1 MEKVKLED
9 GNAALERVLL
19 MMNYDMGKTLKENKG
34 VISEQEQ
41 PKGYRNIVVSYLN
54 PGTMEKRLIKGF
66 KELSKLEDFV
76 TLNDYFKKNH
86 RGNDIQSVLNSELG
100 TGDAQTAKEIED
112 HLKSIGVTMTFMTSP
127 DERGVVDN
135 TIRIEVPTGQTPGE
149 TPEKTSFGCLSS
161 LKSTGKNKAG
171 CPQYNIGGK
180 SYFLCS
186 NGRGAIVG
194 GTGKNWKCD
203 GNKIIFDGTV
213 ISGGTKTPFKWTQ
226 APTEDEVKNGKKVV
240 KLGMKGDFV
249 TKLQQQL
256 KSKGF
261 DPKGTDGKFGKDTK
275 NAVIKFQE
283 NVGFTGK
290 DVDGVVGKN
299 TYAALFREP
308 TTQTPIELATKGPSD
323 VFTPQTPEIKT
334 QQPQVEPLTAQQ
346 QRQGR
351 RMARRQQNAHVDPK
365 PTIKESLKVTLAEK
379 KQEKENLLIESKIIS
394 NRFNILSEGLEITTN
409 KQKIKFVD
417 TISEELNY
425 LTTQGYS
432 SKVINEG
439 LFSFLGS
446 LFGGSVKSVPAVFGE
461 YIAQWL
467 TNKLG
472 IPQGSFMQSAIVALV
487 GNLNISDYD
496 KFFTDCRFASNKI
509 ADSLIEGY
517 LIQMQQRAQATSQGA
532 TGFITSAMRNAISEY
547 FLEDKEG
554 IVQKLQDMI
563 GDFLCPK
570 LSKVASTLQ
579 DKAED
584 IKDKAVA

>member
-1 MEKVKLED
+1 MKSEELKKLYDAVSAKYDIGDYETFLSRMQTVDGRKKFHAAVSKVYDIGTFED
-9 GNAALERVLL
+9 
-19 MMNYDMGKTLKENKG
+19 
-34 VISEQEQ
+34 
-41 PKGYRNIVVSYLN
+41 
-54 PGTMEKRLIKGF
+54 MEKRLI
-66 KELSKLEDFV
+66 S
-76 TLNDYFKKNH
+76 
-86 RGNDIQSVLNSELG
+86 S
-100 TGDAQTAKEIED
+100 
-112 HLKSIGVTMTFMTSP
+112 
-127 DERGVVDN
+127 
-135 TIRIEVPTGQTPGE
+135 
-149 TPEKTSFGCLSS
+149 GCLSS

-180 SYFLCS
+180 SYILCS

-194 GTGKNWKCD
+194 GTVKNWKCD

-213 ISGGTKTPFKWTQ
+213 ISIGTKTPFNWVQ
-226 APTEDEVKNGKKVV
+226 APTEDEVKTGKKLL
-240 KLGMKGDFV
+240 KSGMKGDFV
-249 TKLQQQL
+249 TKVQQQL
-256 KSKGF
+256 KVKGV
-261 DPKGTDGKFGKDTK
+261 DPKGVDGKFGKNTK

-283 NVGFTGK
+283 TVELNK
-290 DVDGVVGKN
+290 DGVVGPK
-299 TYAALFREP
+299 TYQELFFEVPKVEP
-308 TTQTPIELATKGPSD
+308 TNVQNQEP
-323 VFTPQTPEIKT
+323 T
-334 QQPQVEPLTAQQ
+334 QQPVEQPGLNPVYEPKAPEIQRQQPTVPPLTNRE
-346 QRQGR
+346 QRKAN
-351 RMARRQQNAHVDPK
+351 RMTPKQQNAHVDPK

-394 NRFNILSEGLEITTN
+394 NRFNILSEGLEITTDE
-409 KQKIKFVD
+409 QKIKFVD
-417 TISEELNY
+417 TISEEINY

-467 TNKLG
+467 TQKLG
-472 IPQGSFMQSAIVALV
+472 IPEGSFMQSSIVALV
-487 GNLNISDYD
+487 GNLSISDYD

>member
-1 MEKVKLED
+1 MKSEELKKLYDAVSAKYDIGDYKTFLTRMQTVDGRKKFHAKVSEVFNIGTFED
-9 GNAALERVLL
+9 
-19 MMNYDMGKTLKENKG
+19 
-34 VISEQEQ
+34 
-41 PKGYRNIVVSYLN
+41 
-54 PGTMEKRLIKGF
+54 MEKRLR
-66 KELSKLEDFV
+66 S
-76 TLNDYFKKNH
+76 
-86 RGNDIQSVLNSELG
+86 S
-100 TGDAQTAKEIED
+100 
-112 HLKSIGVTMTFMTSP
+112 
-127 DERGVVDN
+127 
-135 TIRIEVPTGQTPGE
+135 
-149 TPEKTSFGCLSS
+149 GCSAGG
-161 LKSTGKNKAG
+161 KKNKAG
-171 CPQYNIGGK
+171 KCIFPCLKKLDKFKVEGGYRMGGGIYTFYTSGNYKFVGDDPKNSKNGTWTCNTNGFTEIDGQKPSFIPQ
-180 SYFLCS
+180 FEW
-186 NGRGAIVG
+186 V
-194 GTGKNWKCD
+194 
-203 GNKIIFDGTV
+203 V
-213 ISGGTKTPFKWTQ
+213 
-226 APTEDEVKNGKKVV
+226 APTEEEVKTGKRLLKS
-240 KLGMKGDFV
+240 GMRGDFV
-249 TKLQQQL
+249 TKVQQQL
-256 KSKGF
+256 KVKGV
-261 DPKGTDGKFGKDTK
+261 DPKGVDGKFGKNTK

-283 NVGFTGK
+283 TVELNN
-290 DVDGVVGKN
+290 DGVVGPK
-299 TYAALFREP
+299 TYQELFFEVPKVEP
-308 TTQTPIELATKGPSD
+308 TNVQNQEP
-323 VFTPQTPEIKT
+323 T
-334 QQPQVEPLTAQQ
+334 QQPVEQPGLNPVYEPKAPEIQRQQPTVPPLTNRE
-346 QRQGR
+346 QRKAN
-351 RMARRQQNAHVDPK
+351 RMTPKQQNAHVDPK
-365 PTIKESLKVTLAEK
+365 PTIKESLKVTLVEK

-409 KQKIKFVD
+409 EQKIKFVD

-467 TNKLG
+467 TKKLG
-472 IPQGSFMQSAIVALV
+472 IPEGSFMQSSIVALV

-496 KFFTDCRFASNKI
+496 KFFTDCGFASNKI

>member
-1 MEKVKLED
+1 MKSEELKKLYDAVSAKYDIGDYETFLSRMQTVDGRKKFHAAVSKVYDIGTFED
-9 GNAALERVLL
+9 
-19 MMNYDMGKTLKENKG
+19 
-34 VISEQEQ
+34 
-41 PKGYRNIVVSYLN
+41 
-54 PGTMEKRLIKGF
+54 MEKRLI
-66 KELSKLEDFV
+66 S
-76 TLNDYFKKNH
+76 
-86 RGNDIQSVLNSELG
+86 S
-100 TGDAQTAKEIED
+100 
-112 HLKSIGVTMTFMTSP
+112 
-127 DERGVVDN
+127 
-135 TIRIEVPTGQTPGE
+135 
-149 TPEKTSFGCLSS
+149 GCLSS

-180 SYFLCS
+180 SYILCS

-194 GTGKNWKCD
+194 GTVKNWKCD

-213 ISGGTKTPFKWTQ
+213 ISSGTKTPFNWVQ
-226 APTEDEVKNGKKVV
+226 APTEEEVRTGKRLLKS
-240 KLGMKGDFV
+240 GMRGDFV
-249 TKLQQQL
+249 TKVQQQL
-256 KSKGF
+256 KVKGV
-261 DPKGTDGKFGKDTK
+261 DPKGVDGKFGKNTK

-283 NVGFTGK
+283 TVELNN
-290 DVDGVVGKN
+290 DGVVGPK
-299 TYAALFREP
+299 TYQELFFEVPKVEP
-308 TTQTPIELATKGPSD
+308 TNVQNQEP
-323 VFTPQTPEIKT
+323 T
-334 QQPQVEPLTAQQ
+334 QQPVEQPGLNPVYEPKAPEIQRQQPTVPPLTNRE
-346 QRQGR
+346 QRKAN
-351 RMARRQQNAHVDPK
+351 RMTPKQQNAHVDPK
-365 PTIKESLKVTLAEK
+365 PTIKESLKVTLVEK

-409 KQKIKFVD
+409 EQKIKFVD

-467 TNKLG
+467 TKKLG
-472 IPQGSFMQSAIVALV
+472 IPEGSFMQSSIVALV

-496 KFFTDCRFASNKI
+496 KFFTDCGFASNKI

>member
-1 MEKVKLED
+1 MKSEELKKLYDAVSAKFDIGDYETFLSRMQTVDGRKKFHDKVSEVFNIGTFED
-9 GNAALERVLL
+9 
-19 MMNYDMGKTLKENKG
+19 
-34 VISEQEQ
+34 
-41 PKGYRNIVVSYLN
+41 
-54 PGTMEKRLIKGF
+54 MEKRLI
-66 KELSKLEDFV
+66 S
-76 TLNDYFKKNH
+76 
-86 RGNDIQSVLNSELG
+86 S
-100 TGDAQTAKEIED
+100 
-112 HLKSIGVTMTFMTSP
+112 
-127 DERGVVDN
+127 
-135 TIRIEVPTGQTPGE
+135 
-149 TPEKTSFGCLSS
+149 GCLSS

-194 GTGKNWKCD
+194 GTVKNWKCD

-213 ISGGTKTPFKWTQ
+213 ISSGTKPPFNWVQ
-226 APTEDEVKNGKKVV
+226 APTEEEVKTGKRLLKY
-240 KLGMKGDFV
+240 GMKGDFV
-249 TKLQQQL
+249 TKVQQQL
-256 KSKGF
+256 KVKGV
-261 DPKGTDGKFGKDTK
+261 DPKGVDGKFGKNTK

-283 NVGFTGK
+283 TVELNK
-290 DVDGVVGKN
+290 DGVVGPK
-299 TYAALFREP
+299 TYQELFFEVPKVEP
-308 TTQTPIELATKGPSD
+308 TNVQNQEPVQQPVKQPGLNPVYEPKS
-323 VFTPQTPEIKT
+323 PEIQR
-334 QQPQVEPLTAQQ
+334 QQPTVPPLTNRE
-346 QRQGR
+346 QRKAN
-351 RMARRQQNAHVDPK
+351 RMTPKQQNAHVDPK

-409 KQKIKFVD
+409 EQKIKFVD

-467 TNKLG
+467 TKKLG
-472 IPQGSFMQSAIVALV
+472 IPEGSFMQSSIVALV

>member
-1 MEKVKLED
+1 MKSEELKKLYDAVSAKYDIGDYETFLSRMQTVDGRKKFHAAVSKVYDIGTFED
-9 GNAALERVLL
+9 
-19 MMNYDMGKTLKENKG
+19 
-34 VISEQEQ
+34 
-41 PKGYRNIVVSYLN
+41 
-54 PGTMEKRLIKGF
+54 MEKRLI
-66 KELSKLEDFV
+66 S
-76 TLNDYFKKNH
+76 
-86 RGNDIQSVLNSELG
+86 S
-100 TGDAQTAKEIED
+100 
-112 HLKSIGVTMTFMTSP
+112 
-127 DERGVVDN
+127 
-135 TIRIEVPTGQTPGE
+135 
-149 TPEKTSFGCLSS
+149 GCLSS

-180 SYFLCS
+180 SYILCS

-194 GTGKNWKCD
+194 GTVKNWKCD

-213 ISGGTKTPFKWTQ
+213 ISIGTKTPFNWVP
-226 APTEDEVKNGKKVV
+226 APTEDEVKTGKKLL
-240 KLGMKGDFV
+240 KSGMKGDFV
-249 TKLQQQL
+249 TKVQQQL
-256 KSKGF
+256 KVKGV
-261 DPKGTDGKFGKDTK
+261 DPKGVDGKFGKNTK

-283 NVGFTGK
+283 TVELNK
-290 DVDGVVGKN
+290 DGVVGPK
-299 TYAALFREP
+299 TYQELFFEVPKVEP
-308 TTQTPIELATKGPSD
+308 TNVRNQEP
-323 VFTPQTPEIKT
+323 T
-334 QQPQVEPLTAQQ
+334 QQPVEQPGLNPVYEPKAPEIQRQQPTVPPLTNRE
-346 QRQGR
+346 QRKAN
-351 RMARRQQNAHVDPK
+351 RMTPKQQNAHVDPK

-409 KQKIKFVD
+409 EQKIKFVD

-467 TNKLG
+467 TKKLG
-472 IPQGSFMQSAIVALV
+472 IPEGSFMQSSIVALV
-487 GNLNISDYD
+487 GNLSISDYD

>member
-1 MEKVKLED
+1 MKSEELKKLYDAVSAKYDIGDYETFLSRMQTVDGRKKFHAAVSKVYDIGTFED
-9 GNAALERVLL
+9 
-19 MMNYDMGKTLKENKG
+19 
-34 VISEQEQ
+34 
-41 PKGYRNIVVSYLN
+41 
-54 PGTMEKRLIKGF
+54 MEKRLI
-66 KELSKLEDFV
+66 S
-76 TLNDYFKKNH
+76 
-86 RGNDIQSVLNSELG
+86 S
-100 TGDAQTAKEIED
+100 
-112 HLKSIGVTMTFMTSP
+112 
-127 DERGVVDN
+127 
-135 TIRIEVPTGQTPGE
+135 
-149 TPEKTSFGCLSS
+149 GCLSS

-180 SYFLCS
+180 SYILCS

-194 GTGKNWKCD
+194 GTVKNWKCD

-213 ISGGTKTPFKWTQ
+213 ISSGTKTPFNWVQ
-226 APTEDEVKNGKKVV
+226 APTEEEVKTGKRLLKS
-240 KLGMKGDFV
+240 GMRGDFV
-249 TKLQQQL
+249 TKVQQQL
-256 KSKGF
+256 KVKGV
-261 DPKGTDGKFGKDTK
+261 DPKGVDGKFGKNTK

-283 NVGFTGK
+283 TVELNK
-290 DVDGVVGKN
+290 DGVVGPK
-299 TYAALFREP
+299 TYQELFFEVPKVEP
-308 TTQTPIELATKGPSD
+308 TNVRNQEP
-323 VFTPQTPEIKT
+323 T
-334 QQPQVEPLTAQQ
+334 QQPVEQPGLNPVYEPKAPEIQRQQPTVPPLTNRE
-346 QRQGR
+346 QRKAN
-351 RMARRQQNAHVDPK
+351 RMTPKQQNAHVDPK

-409 KQKIKFVD
+409 EQKIKFVD

-467 TNKLG
+467 TKKLG
-472 IPQGSFMQSAIVALV
+472 IPEGSFMQSSIVALV
-487 GNLNISDYD
+487 GNLSISDYD

>member
-19 MMNYDMGKTLKENKG
+19 MMKYDMGKTLNENKG

-41 PKGYRNIVVSYLN
+41 PKGYRNIVVTYLN
-54 PGTMEKRLIKGF
+54 PGTDETRLVKGF
-66 KELSKLEDFV
+66 KELLKVGDFV
-76 TLNDYFKKNH
+76 NLNNYFKKKH
-86 RGNDIQSVLNSELG
+86 KGNDLQSVLNSELG
-100 TGDAQTAKEIED
+100 IGDAQTAKEIQD
-112 HLKSIGVTMTFMTSP
+112 HLKSIGVTMTFMASA
-127 DERGVVDN
+127 DKNGVVDD
-135 TIRIEVPTGQTPGE
+135 TIRIEVPAQSVTPKQSTSCLSKIKQYAVTGKKGLYKIGQTNYKFYSTGQY
-149 TPEKTSFGCLSS
+149 TSWVGNGP
-161 LKSTGKNKAG
+161 KSTGKWVCDSEG
-171 CPQYNIGGK
+171 FIDLGGK
-180 SYFLCS
+180 KL
-186 NGRGAIVG
+186 
-194 GTGKNWKCD
+194 GK
-203 GNKIIFDGTV
+203 
-213 ISGGTKTPFKWTQ
+213 TKTPFNWIQ
-226 APTEDEVKNGKKVV
+226 APTEDEVKTGKKVV

-261 DPKGTDGKFGKDTK
+261 DPKGTDGKFGKNTK
-275 NAVIKFQE
+275 NAIIGIQKEGGLEPDGIVGVETYKVIF
-283 NVGFTGK
+283 F
-290 DVDGVVGKN
+290 
-299 TYAALFREP
+299 EP
-308 TTQTPIELATKGPSD
+308 TTQTPIELAAKGPSD

-334 QQPQVEPLTAQQ
+334 QQPQVEPLTPQQ

-365 PTIKESLKVTLAEK
+365 PTIKESLKGTLTEK

-409 KQKIKFVD
+409 EQKIKFVD

-472 IPQGSFMQSAIVALV
+472 IPQGSFMQSSIVALV
-487 GNLNISDYD
+487 GNLSISDYD

>member
-1 MEKVKLED
+1 MKKVKLED
-9 GNAALERVLL
+9 GNAALGRVLL
-19 MMNYDMGKTLKENKG
+19 MMKYDMGKTLKENKG
-34 VISEQEQ
+34 IVNEQEV
-41 PKGYRNIVVSYLN
+41 PKGYTNIIGASEGGFGTDENRVV
-54 PGTMEKRLIKGF
+54 TGF
-66 KELSKLEDFV
+66 KELETTQDFDNLNKHYKSKWGKEIPYL
-76 TLNDYFKKNH
+76 LRK
-86 RGNDIQSVLNSELG
+86 ELG
-100 TGDAQTAKEIED
+100 INDADTAKAIAD
-112 HLKSIGVTMTFMTSP
+112 HLKTIGIQMTYSLSVNKKSVIS
-127 DERGVVDN
+127 D
-135 TIRIEVPTGQTPGE
+135 TIKLSYIKKPQAQPKPEEKPQPKKPTWVKGPKEEEVKAGQ
-149 TPEKTSFGCLSS
+149 KV
-161 LKSTGKNKAG
+161 LKSGMMG
-171 CPQYNIGGK
+171 E
-180 SYFLCS
+180 L
-186 NGRGAIVG
+186 
-194 GTGKNWKCD
+194 
-203 GNKIIFDGTV
+203 
-213 ISGGTKTPFKWTQ
+213 
-226 APTEDEVKNGKKVV
+226 VK
-240 KLGMKGDFV
+240 
-249 TKLQQQL
+249 KLQQSLNTIATKEGNTNLSVGKVDGYFGGKTKKGLQNFQISAGL
-256 KSKGF
+256 KG
-261 DPKGTDGKFGKDTK
+261 DGVLGKDTY
-275 NAVIKFQE
+275 AV
-283 NVGFTGK
+283 
-290 DVDGVVGKN
+290 
-299 TYAALFREP
+299 LFRGVAEP
-308 TTQTPIELATKGPSD
+308 TNVASKEMKSVTPTTPSATVQK
-323 VFTPQTPEIKT
+323 TPT
-334 QQPQVEPLTAQQ
+334 L
-346 QRQGR
+346 
-351 RMARRQQNAHVDPK
+351 QNAHVDPK
-365 PTIKESLKVTLAEK
+365 PTIKESLKGTLTEK

-409 KQKIKFVD
+409 EQKIKFVD

-467 TNKLG
+467 TKKLG
-472 IPQGSFMQSAIVALV
+472 IPEGSFMQSSIVALV
-487 GNLNISDYD
+487 GNLSISDYD

>member
-1 MEKVKLED
+1 MKSEELKKLYDAVSAKYDIGDYETFLSRMQTVDGRKKFHAAVSKVYDIGTFED
-9 GNAALERVLL
+9 
-19 MMNYDMGKTLKENKG
+19 
-34 VISEQEQ
+34 
-41 PKGYRNIVVSYLN
+41 
-54 PGTMEKRLIKGF
+54 MEKRLI
-66 KELSKLEDFV
+66 S
-76 TLNDYFKKNH
+76 
-86 RGNDIQSVLNSELG
+86 S
-100 TGDAQTAKEIED
+100 
-112 HLKSIGVTMTFMTSP
+112 
-127 DERGVVDN
+127 
-135 TIRIEVPTGQTPGE
+135 
-149 TPEKTSFGCLSS
+149 GCLSS

-180 SYFLCS
+180 SYILCS

-194 GTGKNWKCD
+194 GTVKNWKCD

-213 ISGGTKTPFKWTQ
+213 ISSGTKTPFNWVQ
-226 APTEDEVKNGKKVV
+226 APTEEEVKTGKRLLKS
-240 KLGMKGDFV
+240 GMRGDFV
-249 TKLQQQL
+249 TKVQQQL
-256 KSKGF
+256 KVKGV
-261 DPKGTDGKFGKDTK
+261 DPKGVDGKFGKNTK

-283 NVGFTGK
+283 TVELNN
-290 DVDGVVGKN
+290 DGVVGPK
-299 TYAALFREP
+299 TYQELFFEVPKVEP
-308 TTQTPIELATKGPSD
+308 TNVRNQEP
-323 VFTPQTPEIKT
+323 T
-334 QQPQVEPLTAQQ
+334 QQPVEQPGLNPVYEPKAPEIQRQQPTVPPLTNRE
-346 QRQGR
+346 QRKAN
-351 RMARRQQNAHVDPK
+351 RMTPKQQNAHVDPK

-409 KQKIKFVD
+409 EQKIKFVD

-467 TNKLG
+467 TKKLG
-472 IPQGSFMQSAIVALV
+472 IPEGSFMQSSIVALV
-487 GNLNISDYD
+487 GNLSISDYD

>member
-1 MEKVKLED
+1 MKSEELKKLYDAVSAKYYIGDYETFLSRMQTVDGRKKFHAAVSKVYDIGTFED
-9 GNAALERVLL
+9 
-19 MMNYDMGKTLKENKG
+19 
-34 VISEQEQ
+34 
-41 PKGYRNIVVSYLN
+41 
-54 PGTMEKRLIKGF
+54 MEKRLI
-66 KELSKLEDFV
+66 S
-76 TLNDYFKKNH
+76 
-86 RGNDIQSVLNSELG
+86 S
-100 TGDAQTAKEIED
+100 
-112 HLKSIGVTMTFMTSP
+112 
-127 DERGVVDN
+127 
-135 TIRIEVPTGQTPGE
+135 
-149 TPEKTSFGCLSS
+149 GCLSS

-180 SYFLCS
+180 SYILCS

-194 GTGKNWKCD
+194 GTVKNWKCD

-213 ISGGTKTPFKWTQ
+213 ISIGTKTPFNWVQ
-226 APTEDEVKNGKKVV
+226 APTEDEVKTGKKLL
-240 KLGMKGDFV
+240 KSGMKGDFV
-249 TKLQQQL
+249 TKVQQQL
-256 KSKGF
+256 KVKGV
-261 DPKGTDGKFGKDTK
+261 DPKGVDGKFGKNTK

-283 NVGFTGK
+283 TVELNK
-290 DVDGVVGKN
+290 DGVVGPK
-299 TYAALFREP
+299 TYQELFFEVPKVEP
-308 TTQTPIELATKGPSD
+308 TNVQNQEPVQQPVEQPGLNPVYEPKA
-323 VFTPQTPEIKT
+323 PEIQR
-334 QQPQVEPLTAQQ
+334 QQPTVPPLTNRE
-346 QRQGR
+346 QRKAN
-351 RMARRQQNAHVDPK
+351 RMTPKQQNAHVDPK

-409 KQKIKFVD
+409 EQKIKFVD

-467 TNKLG
+467 TKKLG
-472 IPQGSFMQSAIVALV
+472 IPEGSFMQSSIVALV
-487 GNLNISDYD
+487 GNLSISDYD

>member
-1 MEKVKLED
+1 MKSEELKKLYDAVSAKFNIGDYETFLSRMQTVDGRKEFHAAVSKVYDIGTFED
-9 GNAALERVLL
+9 
-19 MMNYDMGKTLKENKG
+19 
-34 VISEQEQ
+34 
-41 PKGYRNIVVSYLN
+41 
-54 PGTMEKRLIKGF
+54 MEKRLI
-66 KELSKLEDFV
+66 S
-76 TLNDYFKKNH
+76 
-86 RGNDIQSVLNSELG
+86 S
-100 TGDAQTAKEIED
+100 
-112 HLKSIGVTMTFMTSP
+112 
-127 DERGVVDN
+127 
-135 TIRIEVPTGQTPGE
+135 
-149 TPEKTSFGCLSS
+149 GCLSS

-180 SYFLCS
+180 SYILCS

-194 GTGKNWKCD
+194 GTVKNWKCD

-213 ISGGTKTPFKWTQ
+213 ISIGTKTPFNWVQ
-226 APTEDEVKNGKKVV
+226 APTEEEVKTGKKLL
-240 KLGMKGDFV
+240 KSGMKGDFV
-249 TKLQQQL
+249 TKVQQQL
-256 KSKGF
+256 KVKGV
-261 DPKGTDGKFGKDTK
+261 DPKGVDGKFGKNTK

-283 NVGFTGK
+283 TVELNK
-290 DVDGVVGKN
+290 DGVVGPK
-299 TYAALFREP
+299 TYQELFFEVPKVEP
-308 TTQTPIELATKGPSD
+308 TNVRNQEP
-323 VFTPQTPEIKT
+323 T
-334 QQPQVEPLTAQQ
+334 QQPVEQPGLNPVYEPKAPEIQRQQPTVPPLTNRE
-346 QRQGR
+346 QRKAN
-351 RMARRQQNAHVDPK
+351 RMTPKQQNAHVDPK

-394 NRFNILSEGLEITTN
+394 NRFNILSEGLEIITN
-409 KQKIKFVD
+409 EQKIKFVD
-417 TISEELNY
+417 TISEEINY

-467 TNKLG
+467 TKKLG
-472 IPQGSFMQSAIVALV
+472 IPEGSFMQSSIVALV
-487 GNLNISDYD
+487 GNLSISDYD
-496 KFFTDCRFASNKI
+496 KFFTDCRFSSNKI

>member
-1 MEKVKLED
+1 MKSEELKKLYDAVSAKFDIGDYETFLSRMQTVDGRKKFHDKVSEVFNIGTFED
-9 GNAALERVLL
+9 
-19 MMNYDMGKTLKENKG
+19 
-34 VISEQEQ
+34 
-41 PKGYRNIVVSYLN
+41 
-54 PGTMEKRLIKGF
+54 MEKRLI
-66 KELSKLEDFV
+66 S
-76 TLNDYFKKNH
+76 
-86 RGNDIQSVLNSELG
+86 S
-100 TGDAQTAKEIED
+100 
-112 HLKSIGVTMTFMTSP
+112 
-127 DERGVVDN
+127 
-135 TIRIEVPTGQTPGE
+135 
-149 TPEKTSFGCLSS
+149 GCLSS

-194 GTGKNWKCD
+194 GTVKNWKCD

-213 ISGGTKTPFKWTQ
+213 ISSGTKPPFNWVQ
-226 APTEDEVKNGKKVV
+226 APTEEEVKTGKRLLKY
-240 KLGMKGDFV
+240 GMKGDFV
-249 TKLQQQL
+249 TKVQQQL
-256 KSKGF
+256 KVKGV
-261 DPKGTDGKFGKDTK
+261 DPKGVDGKFGKNTK

-283 NVGFTGK
+283 TVELNK
-290 DVDGVVGKN
+290 DGVVGPK
-299 TYAALFREP
+299 TYQELFFEVPKVEP
-308 TTQTPIELATKGPSD
+308 TNVQNQEPVQQPVEQPGLNPVYEPKA
-323 VFTPQTPEIKT
+323 PEIQR
-334 QQPQVEPLTAQQ
+334 QQPTVPPLTNRE
-346 QRQGR
+346 QRKAN
-351 RMARRQQNAHVDPK
+351 RMTPKQQNAHVDPK

-409 KQKIKFVD
+409 EQKIKFVD

-467 TNKLG
+467 TKKLG
-472 IPQGSFMQSAIVALV
+472 IPEGSFMQSSIVALV

>member
-1 MEKVKLED
+1 MEKVKLEE

-19 MMNYDMGKTLKENKG
+19 MMKYDMGKTLNENKG
-34 VISEQEQ
+34 VISEQDQ
-41 PKGYRNIVVSYLN
+41 PKGYRNIVVTYLN
-54 PGTMEKRLIKGF
+54 PGTDETRLVNGF
-66 KELSKLEDFV
+66 KELSKVEDFV
-76 TLNDYFKKNH
+76 TLNDYFKKKH
-86 RGNDIQSVLNSELG
+86 KGNDIQSVLNSELG
-100 TGDAQTAKEIED
+100 TGDAETAKEIQD
-112 HLKSIGVTMTFMTSP
+112 HLKSIGVTMTFMTSA
-127 DERGVVDN
+127 DKRGVVGD
-135 TIRIEVPTGQTPGE
+135 TIRIEIPTKQTPKQSTACLSKIKQYAVPGKKGLYKLGQTNYKFYSTGQY
-149 TPEKTSFGCLSS
+149 TSWVGNGPR
-161 LKSTGKNKAG
+161 STGKWTCDSEG
-171 CPQYNIGGK
+171 FIDLGGK
-180 SYFLCS
+180 KL
-186 NGRGAIVG
+186 
-194 GTGKNWKCD
+194 GK
-203 GNKIIFDGTV
+203 
-213 ISGGTKTPFKWTQ
+213 TKTPFNWTQ
-226 APTEDEVKNGKKVV
+226 APTEEEVKVGKKVV

-261 DPKGTDGKFGKDTK
+261 DPKGTDGKFGKNTK
-275 NAVIKFQE
+275 NAIIGIQKE
-283 NVGFTGK
+283 GGLK
-290 DVDGVVGKN
+290 PDGVVGVE
-299 TYAALFREP
+299 TYKVIFFEP
-308 TTQTPIELATKGPSD
+308 TTQTPIDLQSKETAD
-323 VFTPQTPEIKT
+323 VFTPQTPEVKT
-334 QQPQVEPLTAQQ
+334 QQTQIEPLTPKQE
-346 QRQGR
+346 RQAR

-365 PTIKESLKVTLAEK
+365 PTIKESLKGTLAEK

-394 NRFNILSEGLEITTN
+394 NRFNILSEGLELTTEE
-409 KQKIKFVD
+409 QKINFVD

-432 SKVINEG
+432 SEVINEG

-547 FLEDKEG
+547 LLEDKEG
-554 IVQKLQDMI
+554 IIQKLQDMI
-563 GDFLCPK
+563 GDFICPK

-584 IKDKAVA
+584 IKDKAMS

>member
-1 MEKVKLED
+1 MNDQVLKKLYD
-9 GNAALERVLL
+9 RVSAKYDIGNYE
-19 MMNYDMGKTLKENKG
+19 
-34 VISEQEQ
+34 S
-41 PKGYRNIVVSYLN
+41 
-54 PGTMEKRLIKGF
+54 
-66 KELSKLEDFV
+66 
-76 TLNDYFKKNH
+76 FKK
-86 RGNDIQSVLNSELG
+86 
-100 TGDAQTAKEIED
+100 K
-112 HLKSIGVTMTFMTSP
+112 M
-127 DERGVVDN
+127 
-135 TIRIEVPTGQTPGE
+135 QTPEGRKRFHTKVSQKFDIGTFE
-149 TPEKTSFGCLSS
+149 SMEIKLMGTGCLS
-161 LKSTGKNKAG
+161 KIAKNKVQG
-171 CPQYNIGGK
+171 KLGVYKLGNTTYKFYNSGSYRTWTESGEGPKGTWACNSKGFIELNGK
-180 SYFLCS
+180 ESSL
-186 NGRGAIVG
+186 
-194 GTGKNWKCD
+194 
-203 GNKIIFDGTV
+203 
-213 ISGGTKTPFKWTQ
+213 GGTKTPFNWVQ
-226 APTEDEVKNGKKVV
+226 APTEEEVKTGKVLLKF
-240 KLGMKGDFV
+240 GMRGDFV
-249 TKLQQQL
+249 TKVQQQL
-256 KSKGF
+256 KVKGV
-261 DPKGTDGKFGKDTK
+261 DPKGVDGKFGKNTK

-283 NVGFTGK
+283 TVELNK
-290 DVDGVVGKN
+290 DGVVGPK
-299 TYAALFREP
+299 TYQELFFEVPKVEP
-308 TTQTPIELATKGPSD
+308 TNVQNQEPL
-323 VFTPQTPEIKT
+323 
-334 QQPQVEPLTAQQ
+334 QQPVEQPALNPVYEPKAPQIQRQQATVPPLTNRE
-346 QRQGR
+346 QRKAN
-351 RMARRQQNAHVDPK
+351 RMTPKQQNAHVDPK

-409 KQKIKFVD
+409 AQKIKFVD

-467 TNKLG
+467 TKKLG
-472 IPQGSFMQSAIVALV
+472 IPEGSFMQSSIVALV
-487 GNLNISDYD
+487 GNLSISDYD

>member
-1 MEKVKLED
+1 MKSEELKKLYDAVSAKFNIGDYETFLSRMQTVDGRKEFHAAVSKVYDIGTFED
-9 GNAALERVLL
+9 
-19 MMNYDMGKTLKENKG
+19 
-34 VISEQEQ
+34 
-41 PKGYRNIVVSYLN
+41 
-54 PGTMEKRLIKGF
+54 MEKRLI
-66 KELSKLEDFV
+66 S
-76 TLNDYFKKNH
+76 
-86 RGNDIQSVLNSELG
+86 S
-100 TGDAQTAKEIED
+100 
-112 HLKSIGVTMTFMTSP
+112 
-127 DERGVVDN
+127 
-135 TIRIEVPTGQTPGE
+135 
-149 TPEKTSFGCLSS
+149 GCLSS

-180 SYFLCS
+180 SYILCS

-194 GTGKNWKCD
+194 GTVKNWKCD

-213 ISGGTKTPFKWTQ
+213 ISIGTKTPFNWVQ
-226 APTEDEVKNGKKVV
+226 APTEEEVKTGKKLL
-240 KLGMKGDFV
+240 KSGMKGDFV
-249 TKLQQQL
+249 TKVQQQL
-256 KSKGF
+256 KVKGV
-261 DPKGTDGKFGKDTK
+261 DPKGVDGKFGKNTK

-283 NVGFTGK
+283 TVELNK
-290 DVDGVVGKN
+290 DGVVGPK
-299 TYAALFREP
+299 TYQELFFEVPKVEP
-308 TTQTPIELATKGPSD
+308 TNVRNQEP
-323 VFTPQTPEIKT
+323 T
-334 QQPQVEPLTAQQ
+334 QQPVEQPGLNPVYEPKAPEIQRQQPTVPPLTNRE
-346 QRQGR
+346 QRKAN
-351 RMARRQQNAHVDPK
+351 RMTPKQQNAHVDPK

-409 KQKIKFVD
+409 EQKIKFVD

-467 TNKLG
+467 TKKLG
-472 IPQGSFMQSAIVALV
+472 IPEGSFMQSSIVALV

-496 KFFTDCRFASNKI
+496 KFFTDCGFASNKI